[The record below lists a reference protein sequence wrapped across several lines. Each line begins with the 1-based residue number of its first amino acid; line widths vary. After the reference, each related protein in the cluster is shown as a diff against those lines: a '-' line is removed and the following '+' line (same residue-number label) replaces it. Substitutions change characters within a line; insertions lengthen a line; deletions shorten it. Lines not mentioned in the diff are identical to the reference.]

1 MGCYFS
7 KEGCGQKL
15 ASPSATEPNSFEP
28 EAPVSPQVTPS
39 DETSIAPID
48 VDTRII
54 STDFPSDA
62 MEPIMETAP
71 PVMIA
76 EQETVSV
83 YPMLRS
89 TRDKADD
96 APIVDVIS
104 TNEPDVKKY
113 DVNET
118 SSPDDKIDFV
128 GTSEPG
134 IQDVINETQPPV
146 NPDIFVETD
155 EPVFGNFVATGEPVV
170 MEIEDLPDIETTRL
184 TLFANAAGSQM
195 TRLRKIDQ
203 SRSKVE
209 AMDSSMEW
217 VAIATMGIVCAV
229 LFLIRRNRRAYTP
242 IPPPI

>member
-1 MGCYFS
+1 
-7 KEGCGQKL
+7 
-15 ASPSATEPNSFEP
+15 
-28 EAPVSPQVTPS
+28 
-39 DETSIAPID
+39 
-48 VDTRII
+48 
-54 STDFPSDA
+54 
-62 MEPIMETAP
+62 METAP
-71 PVMIA
+71 PVTIA

-89 TRDKADD
+89 TREKADD
-96 APIVDVIS
+96 EEASIVDVIS
-104 TNEPDVKKY
+104 TNEPDVKKF
-113 DVNET
+113 DVTET
-118 SSPDDKIDFV
+118 SSPDDTIGFV

-146 NPDIFVETD
+146 NPDIYVGTD
-155 EPVFGNFVATGEPVV
+155 ELGNFVATGEPVV
-170 MEIEDLPDIETTRL
+170 MEIDDLSDIETTRL

-217 VAIATMGIVCAV
+217 VAVATMGIVCAV